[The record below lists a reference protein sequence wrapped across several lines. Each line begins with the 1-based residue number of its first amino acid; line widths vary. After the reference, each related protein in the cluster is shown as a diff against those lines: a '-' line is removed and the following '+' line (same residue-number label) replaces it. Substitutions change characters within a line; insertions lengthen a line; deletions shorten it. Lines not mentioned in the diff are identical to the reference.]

1 MSESVLLP
9 ARQQKFLAALLTS
22 PTVLS
27 AAAACNIPRRT
38 AYNWLRDATFKAAYA
53 QARQELIDETRNGL
67 VALSQEALTRLH
79 AIIRD
84 PDAPIPSVVKAIEMI
99 TARILDM
106 KHEEVLPVA
115 ANSKILD
122 LSLLN
127 EDEKKLIERVLEQ
140 AEQRSKAN
148 QQQQAG

>member
-1 MSESVLLP
+1 VLLP
-9 ARQQKFLAALLTS
+9 ARQQKFLAALLTY

-38 AYNWLRDATFKAAYA
+38 AYTWLRDPTFKMAYA
-53 QARQELIDETRNGL
+53 AARQELVDETKNGL
-67 VALSQEALTRLH
+67 LALSQEALTRLH

-106 KHEEVLPVA
+106 KHEESLPVA
-115 ANSKILD
+115 VNNGSVVD
-122 LSLLN
+122 MSLLT
-127 EDEKKLIERVLEQ
+127 DEEKRIIEKLLEQ
-140 AEQRSKAN
+140 AEQRSKAEK
-148 QQQQAG
+148 QQQAS